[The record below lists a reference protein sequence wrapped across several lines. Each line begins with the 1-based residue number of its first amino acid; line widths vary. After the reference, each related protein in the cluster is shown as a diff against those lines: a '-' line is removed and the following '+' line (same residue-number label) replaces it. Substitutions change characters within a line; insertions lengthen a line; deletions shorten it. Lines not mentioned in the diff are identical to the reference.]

1 MPPLWSG
8 SISFGLVNIPVRILS
23 GSQSNNLDL
32 NMLRKGDLCP
42 VRFERVCRA
51 DGKTIPNED
60 IVKGYKYKNGDYVV
74 LTDKDFED
82 ANIART
88 KSIELLAFVKEEQID
103 SVYYEK
109 PYFLEPEESAAKPYA
124 VLREALR
131 KSKRVGIARFVI
143 HNREHL
149 GALKPWGNMILL
161 NQLRYQEEIR
171 STDKIALPG
180 SEEVKPKEIEMAVQ
194 LIGHLAADFKPK
206 AYKDAYIEDLMEIIE
221 KKAKGLKVQPRGKA
235 PRPSKAKDLMA
246 LLKASM
252 KESLKK
258 AA

>member
-8 SISFGLVNIPVRILS
+8 SISFGLVNIPVKLLS
-23 GSQSNNLDL
+23 GSKSSTLDL
-32 NMLRKGDLCP
+32 DMLRKGDLCP
-42 VRFERVCRA
+42 VKYERVCRA
-51 DGKTIPNED
+51 DNKPIPYED
-60 IVKGYKYKNGDYVV
+60 IVKGYKNKDGEYVV
-74 LTDKDFED
+74 LTEKDFED
-82 ANIART
+82 ANVQRT
-88 KSIELLAFVKEEQID
+88 KSIELLAFVKEEQIE
-103 SVYYEK
+103 SIYYEK
-109 PYFLEPEESAAKPYA
+109 PYFLEPEESAEKPYA

-131 KSKRVGIARFVI
+131 KSKRIGIARFVI

-161 NQLRYQEEIR
+161 NQLRFQEEIR
-171 STDKIALPG
+171 SIEKLSLPG
-180 SEEVKPKEIEMAVQ
+180 SEAVREKEIEMAVE

-206 AYKDAYIEDLMEIIE
+206 AYKDTYIEDLKQIIE
-221 KKAKGLKVQPRGKA
+221 KKAKGLKIQPHEKA
-235 PRPSKAKDLMA
+235 PRPSKTKDLMA

>member
-8 SISFGLVNIPVRILS
+8 SISFGLVNIPVKLLS
-23 GSQSNNLDL
+23 GSKSNSLDL
-32 NMLRKGDLCP
+32 DMLRKGDLCP
-42 VRFERVCRA
+42 VRFDKVCRS
-51 DGKTIPNED
+51 DGKVIPYEN

-82 ANIART
+82 ANVSRT
-88 KSIELLAFVKEEQID
+88 KSIELLAFVKEVQIE
-103 SVYYEK
+103 SIYYEK
-109 PYFLEPEESAAKPYA
+109 PYYLEPEESAFKAYA

-143 HNREHL
+143 HKREHL
-149 GALKPWGNMILL
+149 CALKPWGNMILL

-171 STDKIALPG
+171 SIEKISLPG
-180 SEEVKPKEIEMAVQ
+180 NEGVKEKEIEMAIQ

-206 AYKDAYIEDLMEIIE
+206 IYKDTYVKDLQEIIE
-221 KKAKGLKVQPRGKA
+221 EKAKGLKVRPRGKA

-252 KESLKK
+252 NASLKK

>member
-8 SISFGLVNIPVRILS
+8 SISFGLVNIPVKLLS
-23 GSQSNNLDL
+23 GSRSNNLDL
-32 NMLRKGDLCP
+32 DMLRKGDLCP
-42 VRFERVCRA
+42 VRFERVCRS
-51 DGKTIPNED
+51 DGKPIPYED
-60 IVKGYKYKNGDYVV
+60 IVKGYKYKEGDYVV
-74 LTDKDFED
+74 LTDKDFEE
-82 ANIART
+82 ANLSRT
-88 KSIELLAFVKEEQID
+88 KSIELLAFVLEEQID
-103 SVYYEK
+103 SIYYEK

-143 HNREHL
+143 HSREHL
-149 GALKPWGNMILL
+149 GALRPMGNMILL
-161 NQLRYQEEIR
+161 NQLRYQDEIR
-171 STDKIALPG
+171 GVEKLSLPG
-180 SEEVKPKEIEMAVQ
+180 TEGIKDKEVQMAVQ

-206 AYKDAYIEDLMEIIE
+206 DYKDTYIEDLKAIIE
-221 KKAKGLKVQPRGKA
+221 EKAKGRKVSPRGKA

-252 KESLKK
+252 KADMKK